1 MQARLPAMEK
11 QIAQPKP
18 ARKAPADITIQ
29 YKHLH
34 PEVRDVIAQHLSE
47 LKIGKSHKTAG
58 AGLVALATAS
68 IIGGALTENV
78 PMMGGALTIPFSAE
92 LISEGKER
100 QKNAQGPLN
109 ASIIRAMSTHGPVAK
124 EHVEKYGLFYDP
136 KVTWKKLARDYR
148 HIIVSQAGDVH
159 IVKELPLLSRSE
171 VSHAAIRKKASVT
184 A

>member
-1 MQARLPAMEK
+1 MQARIPAMEK
-11 QIAQPKP
+11 QIAHPKP
-18 ARKAPADITIQ
+18 ARTAPADITIQ

-34 PEVRDVIAQHLSE
+34 PEVQKTIAEHLSE

-58 AGLVALATAS
+58 AGFVALATAG
-68 IIGGALTENV
+68 IIGGALTENF
-78 PMMGGALTIPFSAE
+78 PAMGSALTIPFSAE
-92 LISEGKER
+92 LISEGNER

-109 ASIIRAMSTHGPVAK
+109 ASIIRAINAHGPVAK

-148 HIIVSQAGDVH
+148 HVIVSQNGDIH
-159 IVKELPLLSRSE
+159 IVKELPLIPRSE
-171 VSHAAIRKKASVT
+171 VSHAALRKRPSVT